1 MLAFSVITFL
11 TAALLTGFGIAIY
24 KGKTDLIHAHHQ
36 TQVTD
41 RESYGKA
48 FAKALFVIAST
59 LLFSGIIGLFG
70 DSDRHVIFAVATL
83 IAGICI
89 GTGCIVAVQKKYNK
103 GVI

>member
-11 TAALLTGFGIAIY
+11 TATLLTGFGIAIY

-59 LLFSGIIGLFG
+59 LLFSGIIGLLG
-70 DSDRHVIFAVATL
+70 YSDRYAIFAVATL

-89 GTGCIVAVQKKYNK
+89 GIGCIVAVQKKYNK
-103 GVI
+103 GII